1 MSENLSGPPKS
12 EMNKYSGKFDFSK
25 SFTPNVKLDS
35 QAKTESVDL
44 TSIDKYV
51 NEHGD
56 LIITADISIISPD
69 HTLFFLERQRSVSS
83 KWIRI
88 RGQK

>member
-56 LIITADISIISPD
+56 ANGDGKVDILDVTTIQNS
-69 HTLFFLERQRSVSS
+69 LAEKGKVV
-83 KWIRI
+83 
-88 RGQK
+88 